1 MIYASLVSQL
11 HRLAPGTSG
20 ETSTVTRNG
29 GTLTAADV
37 AAFLDKG
44 TSVIVIRTCAVSHI
58 SYPLQ
63 FDFNKSGAA
72 TPFRDG
78 ITYP

>member
-44 TSVIVIRTCAVSHI
+44 TSVIGDQDMRGKPHLYLTLCNLTLINLV
-58 SYPLQ
+58 
-63 FDFNKSGAA
+63 
-72 TPFRDG
+72 
-78 ITYP
+78 